1 LPYTRLFRSERPGPT
16 RGEGEH
22 LQAGVAPTGAL
33 WGEVQLQRAGG
44 QGAVRVEHARHA
56 GLRESRLTA
65 ASTAAATSPSG
76 GYSIA
81 RPITR
86 PRAFSHASAR
96 RQRVSAASG
105 SCGTA
110 PPSSRQGSVV
120 AASTRSMSSA
130 AGSLNQGR
138 AEARPRPEATAVEWI
153 TASGLG
159 LLR

>member
-22 LQAGVAPTGAL
+22 LQAGVAPAGAL

-86 PRAFSHASAR
+86 TRAFS
-96 RQRVSAASG
+96 
-105 SCGTA
+105 
-110 PPSSRQGSVV
+110 QGSGRWQEYG
-120 AASTRSMSSA
+120 AAT
-130 AGSLNQGR
+130 G
-138 AEARPRPEATAVEWI
+138 T
-153 TASGLG
+153 
-159 LLR
+159 